1 MIEKESQFPHTV
13 LQSFMINTRVLLFH
27 FEKILI
33 AETEVRRSS
42 NWENFVTDIFGET
55 RQFLLYFN

>member
-1 MIEKESQFPHTV
+1 
-13 LQSFMINTRVLLFH
+13 MINTRVLLFH

-33 AETEVRRSS
+33 AETEVRRSA